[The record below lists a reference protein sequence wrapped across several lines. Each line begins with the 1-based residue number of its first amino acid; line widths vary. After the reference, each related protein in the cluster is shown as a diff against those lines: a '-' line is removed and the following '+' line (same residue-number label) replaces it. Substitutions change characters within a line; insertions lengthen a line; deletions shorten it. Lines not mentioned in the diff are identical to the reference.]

1 MQYDSDD
8 TYQLNWSKFQ
18 TTKNRNIVKKSVR
31 PFFVNRPI
39 QDHPPT
45 NQANAQSQNWTFLR
59 FSDLHWEIDRTSNR
73 SLQDCYISFF
83 SLLQRKYCKRLEN
96 WFQRFSRW
104 LVPSPSQFCADA
116 AIQFGYYFVCRHIDW
131 ITRTHCSEFEISIL
145 FQFNF
150 GIPYMISTECRF

>member
-39 QDHPPT
+39 QDHPPH
-45 NQANAQSQNWTFLR
+45 QSSKCVIPKLNFFAVFRSALR
-59 FSDLHWEIDRTSNR
+59 FDRTSNR
-73 SLQDCYISFF
+73 SLQGCYISFF

-104 LVPSPSQFCADA
+104 LVPSPPQFWADA

-145 FQFNF
+145 F
-150 GIPYMISTECRF
+150 